1 MIFKDFVLEEFKNFN
16 NFVERKYVLSE
27 TAFTRKGKLSLESII
42 KYPLCN
48 RKKTTSIEVNRFL
61 RNELNDRGVTITKQ
75 AISEKRQFID
85 PIVYIDMNDN
95 FISKIYAHQEEMASF
110 KGFHVCAI
118 DSSIVEIPNT
128 KITRKEFG
136 IPEKTQLMK
145 DTSTARISCMVD
157 TQLDFVLS
165 SNLTNK
171 KVSES
176 PGRPAPPLCVRHQ
189 RHNAA
194 IWRFQCYRPALQAG
208 HNPGSR
214 QAERPYYRS

>member
-1 MIFKDFVLEEFKNFN
+1 M
-16 NFVERKYVLSE
+16 
-27 TAFTRKGKLSLESII
+27 I

-85 PIVYIDMNDN
+85 PIVYIDMNDS
-95 FISKIYAHQEEMASF
+95 FISKIYAHQDEMASF

-128 KITRKEFG
+128 KLTRKEFG
-136 IPEKTQLMK
+136 IPEKTQPKK
-145 DTSTARISCMVD
+145 DTSSARISCMID
-157 TQLDFVLS
+157 TNWDFIIS

-171 KVSES
+171 KVNE
-176 PGRPAPPLCVRHQ
+176 LT
-189 RHNAA
+189 NAMIHLDDA
-194 IWRFQCYRPALQAG
+194 KDKIDLKKTITTYDRGYNGKVENFMGLYFLK
-208 HNPGSR
+208 HDITNLKLIF
-214 QAERPYYRS
+214 